1 MAPAGLSFPC
11 QVLRLP
17 AREQQSSLWTLR
29 ASWSCWLNSPRPTAH
44 PAPRTL
50 MARPTP
56 ALNQEEWSPPSRLCW
71 GNPPLAE
78 CQLVLAS
85 VLGSAGQAW
94 VAGSLVLRG
103 AARSSPAVPILP
115 YPPTRPLS
123 SPAASRPDP
132 AALATSTGPSFESLL
147 EMTVEG
153 CFSVMY
159 FFQE

>member
-94 VAGSLVLRG
+94 VAEASSSGELPARHRQSPSCPTLPPGHL
-103 AARSSPAVPILP
+103 AALQLP
-115 YPPTRPLS
+115 DQTQPPWPRALAP
-123 SPAASRPDP
+123 ASRV
-132 AALATSTGPSFESLL
+132 FWK
-147 EMTVEG
+147 
-153 CFSVMY
+153 
-159 FFQE
+159 